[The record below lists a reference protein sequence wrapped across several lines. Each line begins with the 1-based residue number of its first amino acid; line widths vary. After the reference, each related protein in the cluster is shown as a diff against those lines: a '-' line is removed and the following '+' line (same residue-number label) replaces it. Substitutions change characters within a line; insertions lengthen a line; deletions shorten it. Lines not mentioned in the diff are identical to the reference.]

1 MTTQSESRSQH
12 PPWRAGKALEQ
23 GWPSRTVL
31 SSVRGLGVYV
41 PGVTG
46 HQTGRKGTWEGA
58 SSPGGGSFQQR
69 PPPKRAPLQQPHY
82 TWGSEAS
89 LLKGGC
95 VANHSVHPHPTQTVP
110 LCSHPISCLPS
121 EELSTP
127 FLTPS
132 QSSSDYALR
141 SLQAAPFKST
151 FLLQMEGCL

>member
-1 MTTQSESRSQH
+1 MATQSESRSQH

-58 SSPGGGSFQQR
+58 SPPGGGSFQQR
-69 PPPKRAPLQQPHY
+69 PPPKRAPLQQPRY

-89 LLKGGC
+89 LLKEGC
-95 VANHSVHPHPTQTVP
+95 VANHSITPRAAGFLVYFPPSRSHTPTSRAPPHQ
-110 LCSHPISCLPS
+110 S
-121 EELSTP
+121 LSKLVVSFCFSFKFCFVLDRIYR
-127 FLTPS
+127 FLV
-132 QSSSDYALR
+132 L
-141 SLQAAPFKST
+141 F
-151 FLLQMEGCL
+151 